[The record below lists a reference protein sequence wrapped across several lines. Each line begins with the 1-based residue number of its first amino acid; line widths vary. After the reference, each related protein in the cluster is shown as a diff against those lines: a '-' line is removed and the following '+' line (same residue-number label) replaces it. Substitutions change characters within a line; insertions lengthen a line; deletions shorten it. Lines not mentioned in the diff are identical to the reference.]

1 MSPWKTRFEV
11 GRGPQ
16 LNPVLQ
22 VNRFLFPLPWRP
34 PLLSVSHHLHDET
47 QIFCC
52 RPLMLMFSSQ
62 DRGATSIWELTRRTA
77 PEKDQDQD

>member
-1 MSPWKTRFEV
+1 MSPLKARFRV
-11 GRGPQ
+11 GPGPQ
-16 LNPVLQ
+16 LNLVL
-22 VNRFLFPLPWRP
+22 VPFALAPIP
-34 PLLSVSHHLHDET
+34 PLSVPHHVDDET